1 MISDYDI
8 IDKKVKELVKDT
20 RYEHSVLVSIE
31 AERLAKHYGIDSNK
45 AKLVGLAHDI
55 AKDFSDDE
63 NKYWVIK
70 YNLDKSLLRSD
81 YRKMIHAD
89 VGAVVCKEWFNFS
102 DDMCLAIKYHTVAN
116 EKMSMLDKI
125 IFIAD
130 KIGRKDIPENIKD
143 LKGIAYENIDKA
155 MVFFLEWEQIHLINN
170 GADLLPQT
178 KLILKELRESISK

>member
-31 AERLAKHYGIDSNK
+31 AEKLAKHYGIDSNK

-89 VGAVVCKEWFNFS
+89 VGAVVCKEWFNYT
-102 DDMCLAIKYHTVAN
+102 DEMCNAIKYHTIPN
-116 EKMSMLDKI
+116 EDMSLLDKI

-130 KIGRKDIPENIKD
+130 KIGRNDIPEDLKD
-143 LKGIAYENIDKA
+143 LKEVAFKNIDA
-155 MVFFLEWEQIHLINN
+155 AIVLFLEKQQLMLKRQ
-170 GADLLPQT
+170 GKDLFPKT
-178 KLILKELRESISK
+178 IKLLELLKKNTSK

>member
-31 AERLAKHYGIDSNK
+31 AEKLAKHYGIDSNK

-89 VGAVVCKEWFNFS
+89 VGALVCKEWFNFS

-143 LKGIAYENIDKA
+143 LKEIAYENIDKA
-155 MVFFLEWEQIHLINN
+155 MVFFLEWEQVHLINN
-170 GADLLPQT
+170 GVDLLPQT
-178 KLILKELRESISK
+178 KIILKELRESISK